1 MTQDQIKVLKIVQNM
16 LSTNFNN
23 CSGDCSTCKAN
34 IKVIEEVEDCYIDLM
49 IYNIQ
54 RLIE

>member
-1 MTQDQIKVLKIVQNM
+1 MTEDQIKVLKIVQSM

-23 CSGDCSTCKAN
+23 CSGDCTSCKAN
-34 IKVIEEVEDCYIDLM
+34 IIGIEELEDCDIDLM
-49 IYNIQ
+49 INEIQ